1 MTDLA
6 PKGPPIQVLD
16 HGYVQLIESWGCDER
31 IIESARVS
39 TQGGFVSWDPYEG
52 HPKGDAGLL
61 AYLWKNKH
69 STPFEFAGMTLEIQA
84 PIAVFR
90 EWHRSRTQ
98 CLSGDTLITCAT
110 PNTDSTFKRT
120 IKEIFDLKHG
130 GVVDSAPLKHRNGF
144 SKIGTPVWRAARR
157 ADPWRTR
164 KLPICQHR
172 LLRVLDEST
181 GLFGVAPMR
190 DVWESGVKK
199 LYAVKA
205 GDFLVKASAD
215 HPFYTKRGWVKTS
228 QLVVGDEIARMGK
241 VAARERPI
249 PPVLRK
255 AIGVWTSMMRIRVL
269 GTNPQACY
277 LCAQQFSVDDL
288 QLDHVIPVNADLKK
302 ALDTD
307 NLKPVCRICH
317 RTKTSTEQTNRDGFT
332 RRGIRWERLNELPH
346 FVGEEMTYDLEV
358 LGDNHNYCANDLVV
372 HNSYSE
378 MSARYMPIPDVNYL
392 PTVERCMVV
401 NGANRQA
408 NAVEGADVLT
418 HESALEWLEQLA
430 DYYERGERLYQ
441 DGLRRGIPKEVARMG
456 MPVGRYSRM
465 RATANL
471 RNWLGFLTLRSD
483 HVPAG
488 KAAQMEIR
496 QFANVVGDLTAQI
509 FPRTYNLF
517 VA

>member
-39 TQGGFVSWDPYEG
+39 TQGGFVSWEPYEG

-98 CLSGDTLITCAT
+98 
-110 PNTDSTFKRT
+110 
-120 IKEIFDLKHG
+120 
-130 GVVDSAPLKHRNGF
+130 
-144 SKIGTPVWRAARR
+144 
-157 ADPWRTR
+157 
-164 KLPICQHR
+164 
-172 LLRVLDEST
+172 
-181 GLFGVAPMR
+181 
-190 DVWESGVKK
+190 
-199 LYAVKA
+199 
-205 GDFLVKASAD
+205 
-215 HPFYTKRGWVKTS
+215 
-228 QLVVGDEIARMGK
+228 
-241 VAARERPI
+241 
-249 PPVLRK
+249 
-255 AIGVWTSMMRIRVL
+255 
-269 GTNPQACY
+269 
-277 LCAQQFSVDDL
+277 
-288 QLDHVIPVNADLKK
+288 
-302 ALDTD
+302 
-307 NLKPVCRICH
+307 
-317 RTKTSTEQTNRDGFT
+317 
-332 RRGIRWERLNELPH
+332 
-346 FVGEEMTYDLEV
+346 
-358 LGDNHNYCANDLVV
+358 
-372 HNSYSE
+372 SYSE